1 MKKLLIA
8 MLASLSI
15 CALAEEATPVPDDAV
30 STCLQAAGDDKV
42 AASGCCSYNGG
53 VCRCSY
59 GMTICCNGQM
69 SSCPCAKEDEQPTVT
84 N

>member
-15 CALAEEATPVPDDAV
+15 CAVAEESAPIPDDAV
-30 STCLQAAGDDKV
+30 STCLQSAGDDKV
-42 AASGCCSYNGG
+42 AASGCCSHNGG
-53 VCRCSY
+53 ICSCY
-59 GMTICCNGQM
+59 AGKLICCNG
-69 SSCPCAKEDEQPTVT
+69 SWSNCPCAKEDENPTVT